1 MPWSELVA
9 HCRGWVGGTH
19 YVPKTGLGG
28 FDWVIPGPNK
38 SNPQAV
44 TCLRANLAAY
54 AKAAAE
60 ARHRAPETAHA
71 AE

>member
-38 SNPQAV
+38 SNPH
-44 TCLRANLAAY
+44 TGRCRRANIAAY
-54 AKAAAE
+54 AKANAA
-60 ARHRAPETAHA
+60 ATQSAPETAHA